1 MKLPSCRK
9 KKQQI
14 IRLLQPQWSAAP
26 NASQGYRHCTLRRRE
41 STKENRQIV
50 NYKLT
55 ISPSE

>member
-14 IRLLQPQWSAAP
+14 IRLLQPQWSAAS

-41 STKENRQIV
+41 SAKENRQIV
-50 NYKLT
+50 NYK
-55 ISPSE
+55 